1 MICGYQ
7 VLHFGVRCWVGF
19 GVGIRSDIKHFS
31 PSYSQSLLEGWL
43 WTWLVSVPLA
53 THTPTGLLVEAVIHM
68 STAILTMDTATAM
81 GMAIPTM
88 TMGTATDIP
97 MCPQE
102 EAWIPTWEASMDC
115 WIINNVSGLQQTWC
129 FSDLTPIVR
138 IILEISLQKW
148 SGNRITLYAF
158 ISQRVYS
165 LVSFT

>member
-31 PSYSQSLLEGWL
+31 PSYSQS
-43 WTWLVSVPLA
+43 
-53 THTPTGLLVEAVIHM
+53 LVEAVIHM

-102 EAWIPTWEASMDC
+102 EA
-115 WIINNVSGLQQTWC
+115 
-129 FSDLTPIVR
+129 
-138 IILEISLQKW
+138 
-148 SGNRITLYAF
+148 
-158 ISQRVYS
+158 
-165 LVSFT
+165 